1 MTVRLAL
8 LRAVDAAQADAFRVS
23 VVEDFE
29 GIAVEDPDDEAMIL
43 RDSDSRSGCQEGEEH
58 TERPY
63 GEATVETKSE
73 GHGSLARKR
82 IVGASQHTWQRS
94 MRDCPSGSCRG
105 FYGVL
110 GQWGIHLAHPLID
123 LEGERVPPPTER
135 QGYDTII
142 LS

>member
-1 MTVRLAL
+1 MLHWSCVARYRAL
-8 LRAVDAAQADAFRVS
+8 QR
-23 VVEDFE
+23 
-29 GIAVEDPDDEAMIL
+29 
-43 RDSDSRSGCQEGEEH
+43 
-58 TERPY
+58 
-63 GEATVETKSE
+63 EATVGTNRER
-73 GHGSLARKR
+73 HGGLAGRR
-82 IVGASQHTWQRS
+82 IVGGLRTRAQGS
-94 MRDCPSGSCRG
+94 MRGGPSGSCRW